1 MTHSRPRRR
10 LPAAPPN
17 NGMQRTALRA
27 AADAERSG
35 CYNGGMPTR
44 EPEMS
49 IQLPLDTMTV
59 AEKVQLLETVWESL
73 CRESGDVRSPAWH
86 REVLD
91 ERTRRLQSGQATVSS
106 WSDAKARLLKVPQ

>member
-1 MTHSRPRRR
+1 VVRARRP
-10 LPAAPPN
+10 
-17 NGMQRTALRA
+17 
-27 AADAERSG
+27 AENELFG
-35 CYNGGMPTR
+35 CYNGGHSDKGAQ
-44 EPEMS
+44 MS

-106 WSDAKARLLKVPQ
+106 WSDAKARLLKVAQ